1 MQDVHEIVRC
11 FDPEMEQKGG
21 PRERAV
27 SLPNIFSTRSH
38 GPSSF

>member
-1 MQDVHEIVRC
+1 MHDIHEIVRC

-27 SLPNIFSTRSH
+27 SLPNIFSTHSH
-38 GPSSF
+38 GHPFF

>member
-1 MQDVHEIVRC
+1 MQNIHEIVRC

-27 SLPNIFSTRSH
+27 SLPNIFSIHFH
-38 GPSSF
+38 GHPFF